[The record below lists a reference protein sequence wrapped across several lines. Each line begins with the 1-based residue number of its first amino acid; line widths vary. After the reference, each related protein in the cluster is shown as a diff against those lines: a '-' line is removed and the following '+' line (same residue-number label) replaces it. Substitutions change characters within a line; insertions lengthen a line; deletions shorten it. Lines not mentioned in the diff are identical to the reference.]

1 MISSAMNRQLNDQ
14 IDSELLA
21 CQAYLAMAC
30 VLDGMA
36 LKGLAARFR
45 KQSEEERGHAMKI
58 LDYVLEVGAT
68 VTLGALPAPKAKF
81 ASVVAIA
88 EAALAHEEKVTQQIN
103 DLVAL
108 AEKEKDYATRSFLQ
122 WFVDEQVEEIASA
135 THFLQLAK
143 MAGTN
148 LLNLDAYAFRAAD

>member
-1 MISSAMNRQLNDQ
+1 MISSAMNRQLNGQ